1 MAYFNTLANKEIEQP
16 MDLNRNVIQMNRLLE
31 RKNHLEELIKRL
43 PSGSIDIGYNFR
55 GKQYNFKQDSEQ
67 VNFIVNCFMKELKE
81 INNKIDELNKVE

>member
-67 VNFIVNCFMKELKE
+67 VNFIVNCFIKELKE
-81 INNKIDELNKVE
+81 VNNKIDELNKVE

>member
-1 MAYFNTLANKEIEQP
+1 MAYFNTLANKEIEQT

-67 VNFIVNCFMKELKE
+67 VNFIVNCFIKELKE
-81 INNKIDELNKVE
+81 VNNKIDELNKVE

>member
-16 MDLNRNVIQMNRLLE
+16 IDLNRNVIQMNRLLE

-67 VNFIVNCFMKELKE
+67 VNFIVNCFIKELKE
-81 INNKIDELNKVE
+81 VNNKIDELNKVE